1 MYAIFARDG
10 VHPGRGYFGYDFL
23 LNIFCERIISL
34 SSHEELYNKVINVM
48 NRKKTISAVA
58 AALLLFGAGGAFA
71 QNDVEKQIFYY
82 TVDVSANPAFLSAG
96 KELDG
101 KRASSSSL
109 MYGYNAQAEIVFN
122 IDGKA
127 DFGLFCSGAVYDD
140 RSRGEGLLSSMA
152 SVKFGLGLHH
162 PIHSK
167 GNHRIYWTQNLGAVY
182 GHFNYD
188 ELELT
193 DLPEGILIPESRW
206 GVNVEEAVRY
216 NYILSSGCG
225 LGFKCFLDVS
235 AFVGKSDEP
244 MLYKPD
250 VLTELGMA
258 FSISF

>member
-1 MYAIFARDG
+1 
-10 VHPGRGYFGYDFL
+10 
-23 LNIFCERIISL
+23 
-34 SSHEELYNKVINVM
+34 M

-152 SVKFGLGLHH
+152 SVKFGLGLHR

-193 DLPEGILIPESRW
+193 DLP
-206 GVNVEEAVRY
+206 
-216 NYILSSGCG
+216 
-225 LGFKCFLDVS
+225 
-235 AFVGKSDEP
+235 
-244 MLYKPD
+244 
-250 VLTELGMA
+250 
-258 FSISF
+258 